1 MVVDVDLDDG
11 IREGEMVREK
21 DVERYS
27 SDQVLVR
34 VEGSFGRA
42 FSGVGEENFAIG
54 FGAGCEGDVE
64 REVSGEGET

>member
-1 MVVDVDLDDG
+1 
-11 IREGEMVREK
+11 MVREK

-64 REVSGEGET
+64 GEVSGEGET